1 MHQHG
6 VTGSRARRWH
16 VMCKSPFLVLEAD
29 RLVGKRVG
37 EKVVVE
43 VVHRVHVCGYHDI
56 PTGTVDL
63 GPNAMHPPCTR

>member
-16 VMCKSPFLVLEAD
+16 VMCQSPFQVLEAD
-29 RLVGKRVG
+29 RLVGQREE
-37 EKVVVE
+37 EKVAVE
-43 VVHRVHVCGYHDI
+43 EVRRVHVCGYHDI